1 MPTQNMG
8 RIMPARF
15 EDSPIQ
21 PATVGARLARE
32 AAAPIFL
39 TLRAVN
45 FAGKPRS
52 NRFCVLI
59 VPTLRVVMR
68 GGRSAS
74 LVDAER
80 QGRHA
85 HAEHGHDQ
93 ICV

>member
-1 MPTQNMG
+1 MADALRPWLTRGVRGGMPMQSMG

-21 PATVGARLARE
+21 PATVGAGLARE

-59 VPTLRVVMR
+59 VPTLRVVMQR
-68 GGRSAS
+68 RT
-74 LVDAER
+74 L
-80 QGRHA
+80 
-85 HAEHGHDQ
+85 
-93 ICV
+93 CVPG